1 MSDLTITNHF
11 IARYAERIL
20 GQIPP
25 NKIFPG
31 FKYGVMK
38 DLSSRIIDKELNFIE
53 LFKENTGTIK
63 IPFNKTHEI
72 VMENKTLIT
81 IY

>member
-1 MSDLTITNHF
+1 MSDLRITNHF

-20 GQIPP
+20 CQIPP

-38 DLSSRIIDKELNFIE
+38 DLSSRIIDRERNFIE
-53 LFKENTGTIK
+53 LFKENKGTVK
-63 IPFNKTHEI
+63 IPFDRTHQI
-72 VMENKTLIT
+72 VMQNKTLLT
-81 IY
+81 VY